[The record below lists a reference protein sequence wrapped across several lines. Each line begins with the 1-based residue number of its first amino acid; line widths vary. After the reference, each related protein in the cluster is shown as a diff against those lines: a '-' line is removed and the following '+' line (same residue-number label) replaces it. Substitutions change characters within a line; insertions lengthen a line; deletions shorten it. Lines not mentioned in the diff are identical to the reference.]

1 MGARADLHPRLGVG
15 QVCDGLI
22 NASKCLAE
30 QPEIAA
36 VWWIEVPSE
45 RSEEKELVR
54 AWQQRR
60 IQVLRE
66 RDVSQEMAW
75 LDKESEP

>member
-1 MGARADLHPRLGVG
+1 MGAWADLHRRLGVG

-22 NASKCLAE
+22 NASKDLAE
-30 QPEIAA
+30 QPEVAA

-45 RSEEKELVR
+45 RSEEKELMR

-60 IQVLRE
+60 IQLLRE
-66 RDVSQEMAW
+66 RDVSQEMAR
-75 LDKESEP
+75 LHQEGEP